1 MDYSTRILTG
11 LTDENLFFDTN
22 WLEVRQE
29 NDLPF
34 LVITGQLYRRK
45 TQRFSLNLL
54 KNLISAYQKS
64 FVRN

>member
-29 NDLPF
+29 NNLPI
-34 LVITGQLYRRK
+34 LVIKGQLYRRK

>member
-29 NDLPF
+29 NDLPI
-34 LVITGQLYRRK
+34 LVIKRQLYRRK